1 MPRLI
6 LGFVLAVL
14 AALLP
19 GCVSLAPG
27 YPKEILAYD
36 EELLGTWRV
45 RAGVGERQES
55 GPQREVRVH
64 VVRRE
69 ALLVKGRLAEF
80 TTLEKQEETAP
91 AYTITVT
98 EAGAADLSKP
108 RPMFEAVMLN
118 IDGTT
123 LLAVQV
129 SWKTPELLDSLG
141 WVLPVHR
148 VFKVRLEGSTVRIA
162 TMKHEVVWMPA
173 IQLVDPPGDS
183 VQLPEKSGLWLV
195 TDADRFVQIL
205 KKAVATPDCWVEEK
219 TEIERIP

>member
-1 MPRLI
+1 
-6 LGFVLAVL
+6 
-14 AALLP
+14 
-19 GCVSLAPG
+19 
-27 YPKEILAYD
+27 
-36 EELLGTWRV
+36 
-45 RAGVGERQES
+45 
-55 GPQREVRVH
+55 
-64 VVRRE
+64 
-69 ALLVKGRLAEF
+69 
-80 TTLEKQEETAP
+80 
-91 AYTITVT
+91 
-98 EAGAADLSKP
+98 
-108 RPMFEAVMLN
+108 MLN